1 MGWVW
6 VCPDLPDHGII
17 LVSAVCVS
25 HPSAAQPLKQPPE
38 LHVRGIGLRWS
49 PGQAISAADRYQA
62 WFTPEKR
69 EGAGN
74 PLDSG
79 YVCA

>member
-1 MGWVW
+1 MW
-6 VCPDLPDHGII
+6 VCPDLPDHGIN
-17 LVSAVCVS
+17 LVSAVSVG
-25 HPSAAQPLKQPPE
+25 HPSVARPLNQPPE
-38 LHVRGIGLRWS
+38 LYVRGISLHWS
-49 PGQAISAADRYQA
+49 PGQAILAANRYQA

-69 EGAGN
+69 AGGGN